1 MNPTLSSEPERPYGH
16 SNSWVPTTPNCSRRS
31 IAKRLAGSHTPSM
44 WRAITQWTTIDPS
57 MSVENRQSHRP
68 LDKQRAADAPPRTRQ
83 FSHYKTL

>member
-1 MNPTLSSEPERPYGH
+1 
-16 SNSWVPTTPNCSRRS
+16 
-31 IAKRLAGSHTPSM
+31 M